1 MHFHVLNQKHTM
13 GKRWH
18 TYLNNDEDSTNC
30 EADGHH
36 QAEGQA
42 CIQYY
47 IKHKIYIIIPC
58 IREQAKETNRAL
70 ETDEEIPVMDIELV
84 KASENV
90 LLDVGHRSVVAG
102 EDATGRDAHQDA
114 EDGQESQ

>member
-1 MHFHVLNQKHTM
+1 MV
-13 GKRWH
+13 GWR

-30 EADGHH
+30 EADGDR

-47 IKHKIYIIIPC
+47 IKHEVYIFIPC
-58 IREQAKETNRAL
+58 IREQAKET
-70 ETDEEIPVMDIELV
+70 DKEIPVMDIELV

-102 EDATGRDAHQDA
+102 EDAAGRDAHKDA
-114 EDGQESQ
+114 EEGQES